1 MMQLP
6 DRAVRAP
13 AARLSMLAA
22 ALCLMLAT
30 LGTGCVYRINIQQGN
45 YLDPKAVEQLSV
57 GMTRSQVRYLLGT
70 PEVPN
75 AFDTDRWD
83 YLFYYKHGRARKVEE
98 QQISVYFEDDK
109 VSRIERPRGGAK
121 VASRPVPP
129 AETPKGTTDSKAPA
143 EALPAPPAPPSE
155 TPEQSPT
162 PPPPSP
168 P

>member
-1 MMQLP
+1 MMYWS
-6 DRAVRAP
+6 DRAARAP
-13 AARLSMLAA
+13 AARRSALAVT
-22 ALCLMLAT
+22 LCLAFAT
-30 LGTGCVYRINIQQGN
+30 LGAGCVYRINVQQGN
-45 YLDPKAVEQLSV
+45 FLDPKAVEQLSV

-75 AFDTDRWD
+75 AFDNDRWD

-109 VSRIERPRGGAK
+109 VARIERPRGGAK
-121 VASRPVPP
+121 VASQPVPP
-129 AETPKGTTDSKAPA
+129 AEAPKGTTDKAPA
-143 EALPAPPAPPSE
+143 EALPTPPPPPSQ
-155 TPEQSPT
+155 TPEQTPT